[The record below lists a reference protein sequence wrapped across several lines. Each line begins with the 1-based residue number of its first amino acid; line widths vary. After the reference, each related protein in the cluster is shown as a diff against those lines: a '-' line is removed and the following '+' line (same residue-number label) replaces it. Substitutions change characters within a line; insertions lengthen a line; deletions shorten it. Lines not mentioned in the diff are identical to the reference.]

1 MTARKSP
8 LRAVGPDEVVTAAR
22 TPMTVTGAANDGDR
36 RDLLSAMRERVAQ
49 AVEDGATPA
58 RDLAALT
65 RRLMEI
71 AREIEAIDA
80 REHEESED
88 AQPAADEEWQ
98 AV

>member
-1 MTARKSP
+1 MALRKNT
-8 LRAVGPDEVVTAAR
+8 LRAVGPDESAPPR
-22 TPMTVTGAANDGDR
+22 KQMTVTGAAKEGDR
-36 RDLLSAMRERVAQ
+36 RDLLTAMRERVAQ

-88 AQPAADEEWQ
+88 AKPAADEEWE
-98 AV
+98 AI

>member
-1 MTARKSP
+1 MPAKSRP
-8 LRAVGPDEVVTAAR
+8 LRAVEPDEKPPRRV
-22 TPMTVTGAANDGDR
+22 PLTVTGAAKDGDR
-36 RDLLSAMRERVAQ
+36 RDLLVAMRERVAQ

-80 REHEESED
+80 REIEESED
-88 AQPAADEEWQ
+88 GAVAPDEEWE
-98 AV
+98 AI

>member
-1 MTARKSP
+1 
-8 LRAVGPDEVVTAAR
+8 
-22 TPMTVTGAANDGDR
+22 MTVTDAATKGGR
-36 RDLLSAMRERVAQ
+36 RDLLVAMRERVAR

-71 AREIEAIDA
+71 AREIEALDVRA
-80 REHEESED
+80 AEELED
-88 AQPAADEEWQ
+88 DNVAADEDWE